1 MAQDQL
7 TLFANVACQCGHY
20 LLSYGKTY
28 HTGVSQG
35 ETQLMVMCGGCQMT
49 FQMRLHELPS
59 PADELRKALALASRT
74 IPPHAL
80 HRLVDEAVCKDIMES

>member
-1 MAQDQL
+1 
-7 TLFANVACQCGHY
+7 
-20 LLSYGKTY
+20 
-28 HTGVSQG
+28 
-35 ETQLMVMCGGCQMT
+35 MT
-49 FQMRLHELPS
+49 FQMRLHELSS